1 MNYAKPEVVLLG
13 SAVNAVQSASAAKVG
28 SNHFD
33 GDPRM
38 TATSTAYE
46 ADE

>member
-1 MNYAKPEVVLLG
+1 MKYDKPEVVLLG
-13 SAVNAVQSASAAKVG
+13 SAVNAVRSASATKTG

-33 GDPRM
+33 GSSPY
-38 TATSTAYE
+38 ATSTAYE

>member
-1 MNYAKPEVVLLG
+1 MKYTKPQVALLG
-13 SAVNAVQSASAAKVG
+13 FAVDAVQKADATKTG
-28 SNHFD
+28 SDNFD